1 MNVIVGDATAGC
13 CLPGTLCKTKSN
25 TDKRR
30 FAYIDDIPP
39 CIAVVTPMSYDVVE
53 LDGIALVGAIRVFDA
68 EVWKQ

>member
-1 MNVIVGDATAGC
+1 MVTPPLGAVYQEHFAKQNRIPINVD
-13 CLPGTLCKTKSN
+13 LP
-25 TDKRR
+25 
-30 FAYIDDIPP
+30 IDDIPP